1 MEPSKYVKFPSLQ
14 HLFLHEGDVSAT
26 PELFY
31 FYIICNRCNSS
42 IKVIECLG

>member
-26 PELFY
+26 P
-31 FYIICNRCNSS
+31 
-42 IKVIECLG
+42 